1 MVLKL
6 IIRTSASP
14 RQQRSNWGVRVIQ
27 NAYFSLLS
35 LTKQLFL
42 VTFCDKTAENSEVF
56 WTGRT
61 ERTDGTD
68 GWTDGRGSR
77 NSYLDKFLYLV
88 TLQLPVC

>member
-35 LTKQLFL
+35 HTKQLFL
-42 VTFCDKTAENSEVF
+42 VTFCDKTAENLASF
-56 WTGRT
+56 RT
-61 ERTDGTD
+61 HKRTDGRTD
-68 GWTDGRGSR
+68 GWTDRRGSR
-77 NSYLDKFLYLV
+77 NSYLDVLLIMY
-88 TLQLPVC
+88 